1 MLNLIYKICKYKELN
16 ADTIFY
22 ACKEDIPIL
31 EKNSRKDNF
40 RFERTR
46 ILNRKQTKYNYL

>member
-31 EKNSRKDNF
+31 EKTVEKIISD
-40 RFERTR
+40 
-46 ILNRKQTKYNYL
+46 LNEQGY